1 MAAERNSQSSLEDE
15 KDIEKGGHGMSMSC
29 ECAGALSGTD

>member
-15 KDIEKGGHGMSMSC
+15 KDIEKGGHGMSTN
-29 ECAGALSGTD
+29 CAKERD